1 MYLFGTH
8 SSDASRCWAIVNKKL
23 SDFFS
28 FIFGSTCP
36 ACGCL
41 ASQVCSQC
49 LKSIRL
55 NESVSKQIVE
65 YHDKVIVA
73 YAYSAVI
80 RKVILG
86 FKYRNQR
93 SSLRFLG
100 DALVDRLVVEKSR
113 SLCKIDLITWAPTTD
128 LRKIERGHDHAELI
142 ARYVAKQLQISCR
155 KVLTRLSDHPQTGKS
170 RDARLVG
177 PVFTAQKL
185 NAEHVL
191 IIDDVVT
198 TGATLN
204 SASHALYQAGAGL
217 VTCMAV
223 ASTVLW
229 QSSIGSYALAKARK

>member
-1 MYLFGTH
+1 
-8 SSDASRCWAIVNKKL
+8 
-23 SDFFS
+23 
-28 FIFGSTCP
+28 
-36 ACGCL
+36 
-41 ASQVCSQC
+41 

-55 NESVSKQIVE
+55 NDSVSKQIVE

-73 YAYSAVI
+73 YAYSDVI

-128 LRKIERGHDHAELI
+128 LRKIERGHDHAELV

-185 NAEHVL
+185 NCEHVL

>member
-1 MYLFGTH
+1 
-8 SSDASRCWAIVNKKL
+8 VNKKL

-65 YHDKVIVA
+65 YHDK
-73 YAYSAVI
+73 
-80 RKVILG
+80 
-86 FKYRNQR
+86 YRNQR

-113 SLCKIDLITWAPTTD
+113 SLCRIDLITWAPTTD

-177 PVFTAQKL
+177 PVFTAEKL